1 MPELRSLSGKHINSQ
16 PGVIHNWSRNCK
28 VRIQSS
34 ACSFIHSFHSTI
46 ISYLSITLCKKQQE
60 YTRGK
65 DTIPDLESSCERK
78 GNKDVTD
85 NCHKVEQGQ
94 KDKDLYKMKCVTQR
108 GGRGTRKGFSE
119 IDPYLKGELAS
130 PRQQVVVPVWR
141 DRNSKE
147 EENGTFKN
155 TMSLALPW
163 WSSAFQCRGPQVR
176 SLFGTLRATVGQLSP
191 SATNRSPCAAS
202 EDPTCCN

>member
-1 MPELRSLSGKHINSQ
+1 MQGENP
-16 PGVIHNWSRNCK
+16 VICL
-28 VRIQSS
+28 
-34 ACSFIHSFHSTI
+34 FIHSF
-46 ISYLSITLCKKQQE
+46 ISFNNYQLSLNHALQG

-119 IDPYLKGELAS
+119 IEPYLKGELVS

-141 DRNSKE
+141 DRSSKE
-147 EENGTFKN
+147 EENSTFKN
-155 TMSLALPW
+155 MMSLGLPW
-163 WSSAFQCRGPQVR
+163 RSSAFQCKGGR
-176 SLFGTLRATVGQLSP
+176 
-191 SATNRSPCAAS
+191 C
-202 EDPTCCN
+202 DP

>member
-1 MPELRSLSGKHINSQ
+1 MPELRSLSGKHISSQ

-34 ACSFIHSFHSTI
+34 ACSFIHSFHSTV
-46 ISYLSITLCKKQQE
+46 ISYLSITLCKQQQE

-94 KDKDLYKMKCVTQR
+94 KDNALYNMECDIKRRERDQKR
-108 GGRGTRKGFSE
+108 F
-119 IDPYLKGELAS
+119 L
-130 PRQQVVVPVWR
+130 R
-141 DRNSKE
+141 DRAVS
-147 EENGTFKN
+147 
-155 TMSLALPW
+155 
-163 WSSAFQCRGPQVR
+163 
-176 SLFGTLRATVGQLSP
+176 
-191 SATNRSPCAAS
+191 
-202 EDPTCCN
+202 